1 MALKIYPVSE
11 NFSSENPI
19 SEKIVITDNMVVVHF
34 YLKAGQKIPLHT
46 STSEVFVT
54 VLKGKGKFY
63 YGEEGKFETLE
74 EESLFYPSEE
84 PHGFEAEE
92 DMIVQAV
99 ISPNPKKNIKS
110 NGH

>member
-11 NFSSENPI
+11 NFNPDKPL
-19 SEKIVITDNMVVVHF
+19 SEKIVSTENMVIVHF
-34 YLKAGQKIPLHT
+34 YLKAGQKIPLHV

-54 VLKGKGKFY
+54 VLRGKGKFY
-63 YGEEGKFETLE
+63 YKDENTYEILEE
-74 EESLFYPSEE
+74 EESLFYPAEE

-99 ISPNPKKNIKS
+99 ISPNPQK
-110 NGH
+110 

>member
-1 MALKIYPVSE
+1 MTLKIYPVGE
-11 NFSSENPI
+11 NFDAEKPV
-19 SEKIVITDNMVVVHF
+19 SEKMIATDNLVVVHF
-34 YLKAGQKIPLHT
+34 YLKAGQKIPLHS

-63 YGEEGKFETLE
+63 YGSEDQFEVLGE
-74 EESLFYPSEE
+74 EESLYYQPEE

-99 ISPNPKKNIKS
+99 ITPNPHKKIQL
-110 NGH
+110 